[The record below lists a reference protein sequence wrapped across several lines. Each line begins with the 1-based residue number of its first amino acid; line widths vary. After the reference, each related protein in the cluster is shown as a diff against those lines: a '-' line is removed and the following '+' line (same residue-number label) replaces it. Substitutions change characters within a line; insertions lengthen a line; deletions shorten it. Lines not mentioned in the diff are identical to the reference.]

1 MNLYFSRLAIDLA
14 MDLAMDLAIDLDLDL
29 DLDLAI
35 DLPMAPSGTGM
46 ASPPGFGAPIRI
58 ARR

>member
-1 MNLYFSRLAIDLA
+1 MNLYFSRLAIDLV
-14 MDLAMDLAIDLDLDL
+14 MDLVMDLPM
-29 DLDLAI
+29 
-35 DLPMAPSGTGM
+35 DLPMAPTGTGM